1 MELISLSRGLAG
13 VYIKCHDFYYGQTL
27 SHTAPSWHMPHLQA
41 SSCKPARHKPASLLL
56 PPFEFKSPSKT
67 KSPQD
72 DSAQSQQTDSKTMTM
87 VSSTDL
93 RNALDQALESEH
105 SSKRKGS
112 ISFKVYVVPKSC
124 KTSKEIK
131 AFIDSNELQEVDVCS
146 YLGKNDDYRG
156 LYFDPL
162 IYPPKPF
169 VKHQYNK
176 VWEQL
181 KADICREAYRTA
193 SPVVANG
200 PSKKDAQD
208 RVLTCQIV
216 YRRRLQLLAKQKEK
230 REQGGYRK
238 NRLVNDSKE
247 NRENGKQAPGEGAAP
262 AESHI
267 LF

>member
-1 MELISLSRGLAG
+1 
-13 VYIKCHDFYYGQTL
+13 
-27 SHTAPSWHMPHLQA
+27 
-41 SSCKPARHKPASLLL
+41 
-56 PPFEFKSPSKT
+56 
-67 KSPQD
+67 
-72 DSAQSQQTDSKTMTM
+72 MTM

-131 AFIDSNELQEVDVCS
+131 AFIDSNELREVDVCS

-162 IYPPKPF
+162 IYPPEPF

-181 KADICREAYRTA
+181 RADISREAYRTA

-247 NRENGKQAPGEGAAP
+247 NRENGKQAPGVCG
-262 AESHI
+262 
-267 LF
+267 